1 VSQPTFDNQHDATQ
15 PTSAA
20 PTPVASPTIHAPRI
34 SRRSALRTW
43 IAGAAPLMLL
53 AACAGPSTLVGSVST
68 GTSAASG
75 ANAAPAQAL
84 TASGQGTAARQ
95 SLPSCVI
102 TPQQTEG
109 PYFVDERMNRSDIR
123 TNTLDGAVS
132 EGVPLTLTLHVSQV
146 SGSACA
152 PLAGTFVDVWHCDA
166 QGIYSD
172 VKDNNWG
179 SSQGS
184 NFLRGYQVTDEN
196 GLVQFS
202 TVFPGWYR
210 GRAVHIH
217 FKVRTSLDDRNAREM
232 TSQLY
237 FDDAQIDQIHA
248 LPPYASKG
256 QRDLRNNQDGIYRS
270 GGDKLT
276 VPLTQD
282 GEGYAGT
289 FNLGV
294 QLT

>member
-1 VSQPTFDNQHDATQ
+1 MSHSQTPNPNRQ
-15 PTSAA
+15 PDDHSA
-20 PTPVASPTIHAPRI
+20 PRTAPRI
-34 SRRSALRTW
+34 SRRAALRTW
-43 IAGAAPLMLL
+43 GVRVAPLMLL
-53 AACAGPSTLVGSVST
+53 VACTGPSSLVGRAE
-68 GTSAASG
+68 AAS
-75 ANAAPAQAL
+75 AQSRTT
-84 TASGQGTAARQ
+84 TAGQGSTVQQ
-95 SLPSCVI
+95 SLPACVL

-123 TNTLDGAVS
+123 PDTTDGS
-132 EGVPLTLTLHVSQV
+132 IREGVPLTLTLNVQQV

-152 PLAGTFVDVWHCDA
+152 PLAGTYVDVWHCDA
-166 QGIYSD
+166 RGVYSD
-172 VKDNNWG
+172 VTDNNWG
-179 SSQGS
+179 SSKGT

-196 GLVQFS
+196 GLVQF
-202 TVFPGWYR
+202 TTIFPGWYR

-217 FKVRTSLDDRNAREM
+217 FKVRTSLDDRGAREM
-232 TSQLY
+232 VSQLY
-237 FDDAQIDQIHA
+237 FDDAQIDEIYA
-248 LPPYASKG
+248 LPPYPGTSG
-256 QRDLRNNQDGIYRS
+256 RTRNSQDGLYRN

>member
-1 VSQPTFDNQHDATQ
+1 
-15 PTSAA
+15 
-20 PTPVASPTIHAPRI
+20 
-34 SRRSALRTW
+34 
-43 IAGAAPLMLL
+43 MLL
-53 AACAGPSTLVGSVST
+53 AACAGPSSLVGR
-68 GTSAASG
+68 AE
-75 ANAAPAQAL
+75 AAPASA
-84 TASGQGTAARQ
+84 TSRSSQGSAVQQ
-95 SLPSCVI
+95 SLPACVL

-123 TNTLDGAVS
+123 PDTTDGS
-132 EGVPLTLTLHVSQV
+132 IREGVPLKLSLHVVQV

-152 PLAGTFVDVWHCDA
+152 PLAGTYVDVWHCDA
-166 QGIYSD
+166 QGVYSD
-172 VKDNNWG
+172 VSDNNWG
-179 SSQGS
+179 SSKGS

-196 GLVQFS
+196 GLVQF
-202 TVFPGWYR
+202 TTIFPGWYR

-217 FKVRTSLDDRNAREM
+217 FKVRTALDDRNAREM
-232 TSQLY
+232 VSQLY
-237 FDDAQIDQIHA
+237 FDDAQIDEIYAHS
-248 LPPYASKG
+248 PYPGSG
-256 QRDLRNNQDGIYRS
+256 QRMRNSQDGIFRN

>member
-1 VSQPTFDNQHDATQ
+1 MTTT
-15 PTSAA
+15 PTSS
-20 PTPVASPTIHAPRI
+20 SPATRPAESPRI
-34 SRRSALRTW
+34 PRRVALRTW

-68 GTSAASG
+68 GAGVGARAGAASG
-75 ANAAPAQAL
+75 ANGAPSQSR
-84 TASGQGTAARQ
+84 TASQTATGQGSTTQ
-95 SLPSCVI
+95 QTLPSCVI

-123 TNTLDGAVS
+123 ANTVDGAIS
-132 EGVPLTLTLHVSQV
+132 EGTPLKLSLLVSQV
-146 SGSACA
+146 SGNGCA
-152 PLAGTFVDVWHCDA
+152 PLAGTYVDVWHCDA
-166 QGIYSD
+166 QGVYSD

-196 GLVQFS
+196 GLVQFT

-217 FKVRTSLDDRNAREM
+217 FKVRTALDDRSAREM

-237 FDDAQIDQIHA
+237 FDDALIDQIHA
-248 LPPYASKG
+248 QAPYASRG
-256 QRDLRNNQDGIYRS
+256 QRDLRNSQDGIYRS

>member
-1 VSQPTFDNQHDATQ
+1 
-15 PTSAA
+15 
-20 PTPVASPTIHAPRI
+20 
-34 SRRSALRTW
+34 
-43 IAGAAPLMLL
+43 MLL

-68 GTSAASG
+68 GTTGSSGASAA
-75 ANAAPAQAL
+75 NVAPAQSQ
-84 TASGQGTAARQ
+84 TAAGQGSMTQQA
-95 SLPSCVI
+95 LPLCVI

-132 EGVPLTLTLHVSQV
+132 EGTPLKLNLQVLQV
-146 SGSACA
+146 SGDACA
-152 PLAGTFVDVWHCDA
+152 PLAGTYVDVWHCDA
-166 QGIYSD
+166 QGVYSD

-196 GLVQFS
+196 GLVQFT

-217 FKVRTSLDDRNAREM
+217 FKVRTSLDDRSAREM

-237 FDDAQIDQIHA
+237 FDDALIDQIHA
-248 LPPYASKG
+248 VAPYASRG
-256 QRDLRNNQDGIYRS
+256 QRDLRNGRDGIFRN
-270 GGDKLT
+270 GGDQLT
-276 VPLTQD
+276 VPLIQD